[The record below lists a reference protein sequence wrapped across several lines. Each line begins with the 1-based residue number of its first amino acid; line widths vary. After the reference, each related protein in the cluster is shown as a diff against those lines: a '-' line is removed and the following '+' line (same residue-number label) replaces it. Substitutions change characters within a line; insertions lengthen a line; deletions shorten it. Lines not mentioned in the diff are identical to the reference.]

1 MQFLSATT
9 EFPGKKALVR
19 TDLDVPLDEK
29 GNIIETFRLD
39 ALVPTLEYLAENN
52 IKPVIAGHI
61 GRPEGQESRVLSTQ
75 RLTPFFDSVLG
86 PNTYTLLENLRFKP
100 GENSKDTSF
109 AAELASK
116 ADFYVNESFAT
127 CHRDVASISL
137 IPEMI
142 SAYAGLRLEKEI
154 QNLSRVLKRA
164 SSPMVALV
172 GGVKESKQLAIEA
185 LAEYFDYVLVG
196 GALKK
201 PERLEQ
207 KANIFYPLDYTEDG
221 LDLGPRTLTHY
232 AKILADASTVVWAG
246 PVGAYDQGY
255 YEGSRRLAEAILNS
269 AEYSLVGGGDTVT
282 CLNQLELLDS
292 FDFVSTGG
300 GAMLDFLSKEKL
312 PVLEALEYY
321 G

>member
-1 MQFLSATT
+1 VQFLSATT

-19 TDLDVPLDEK
+19 ADLDVPMDEE
-29 GNIIETFRLD
+29 GNIVETFRLD
-39 ALVPTLEYLAENN
+39 ALVPTLEFLKKHDIE
-52 IKPVIAGHI
+52 PVIAGHI
-61 GRPEGQESRVLSTQ
+61 GRPEGQESRILSTQ
-75 RLTPFFDSVLG
+75 RLAPYFDNLLG
-86 PNTYTLLENLRFKP
+86 PNSYTLLENLRFNP

-127 CHRDVASISL
+127 CHRDTASINL
-137 IPEMI
+137 VPTMIP
-142 SAYAGLRLEKEI
+142 SFAGLRLEKELE
-154 QNLSRVLKRA
+154 NLEKIFEG
-164 SSPMVALV
+164 SPEPKVALV
-172 GGVKESKQLAIEA
+172 GGVKESKQQAIEA

-232 AKILADASTVVWAG
+232 SKILADASTVVWAG

-255 YEGSRRLAEAILNS
+255 YEGSRTLAEAILES
-269 AEYSLVGGGDTVT
+269 ADYSLVGGGDTVT
-282 CLNQLELLDS
+282 CLNQLDLLNS

-300 GAMLDFLSKEKL
+300 GAMLDFLSKEEL
-312 PVLEALEYY
+312 PGLEALGYY